1 MTAPRS
7 LRHSGRLPVFRFE
20 FYQVCGIPR
29 PINIGLSSGLGLLEH
44 VQEFFSALK
53 RDKTSPATPV
63 VALIRDGQDRDLLEL
78 IGIRD
83 RLDIHFADTCDAAW
97 KATNRLQS
105 PVVLCGRDVPGIQW
119 PDAVRILASAA
130 PRPCVI
136 LTSPVTDSYM
146 WKEIVERGG
155 YDVVATPLRDSE
167 TSRSIRLAL
176 SYWKSTSQSRQLV
189 RK

>member
-1 MTAPRS
+1 MV
-7 LRHSGRLPVFRFE
+7 LR
-20 FYQVCGIPR
+20 
-29 PINIGLSSGLGLLEH
+29 LSSGLKLWKSFQDFWGSL
-44 VQEFFSALK
+44 S
-53 RDKTSPATPV
+53 RDKTSLATPV

-83 RLDIHFADTCDAAW
+83 HLDIHFADTCDEAW
-97 KATNRLQS
+97 NTANRLQS
-105 PVVLCGRDVPGIQW
+105 PVVLCGRDVPGIEW
-119 PDAVRILASAA
+119 PDAVRMLASAV

-155 YDVVATPLRDSE
+155 YDVLATPLRDADA
-167 TSRSIRLAL
+167 TRAIRLAL
-176 SYWKSTSQSRQLV
+176 SYWKSTSNSRQRFLGGRGPAV